1 MSINSPLLTDLYQL
15 TMAYGYWYQNI
26 AEREA
31 VFNLFF
37 RKNPF
42 NSDYAVSA
50 GLASVIDYCKNFR
63 FSDDELRYLATL
75 TGAHD
80 TPLFSQEFLD
90 YLKNLKF
97 QCDIDAMPE
106 GELVFANE
114 PFVRVKGPILQCQ
127 LIETAL
133 INLMNFAS
141 LIATKASR
149 VYFASGGDSVIEFG
163 LRRAQGPDGGMTAS
177 RAAFIG
183 GCDSTSNVL
192 AGKNYGIPVRGT
204 VAHSWIMAYA
214 DEMLA
219 FEKFVEALPQI
230 AVLLVDTY
238 DTIAG
243 VKNAIL
249 IGKKLQKQ
257 NHQLLGIR
265 LDSGDLAKLSKD
277 ARQLLDAAGF
287 KDTQIIASGDLDEY
301 RIAELKKANA
311 PIDVWGVGTR
321 LSTSYDQPSLDAAY
335 KLGAI
340 RDENNEWQYRL
351 KKSDTPAKTTN
362 PGILQVRRFYQNNDF
377 VQDILF
383 DELLGC
389 EKSEAEQSTKFRD
402 LLVPIFKN
410 GHCVYDIPPITESR
424 KISIENVSNFKNSGK
439 TGFALELDKKL
450 AKVKKDLLEKVG
462 K

>member
-402 LLVPIFKN
+402 LLVPIFKK
-410 GHCVYDIPPITESR
+410 GRCVYDIPTITESR